1 MLFSFSLLS
10 ELVDL
15 SGISPEKLAH
25 DLTFA
30 QFEVEGMHQVA
41 QASKLCIGHVLSCEK
56 HPDSD
61 HLHVLK
67 VDCGQEGVLDI
78 VCGAP
83 NVAKGQKVIVA
94 LVGCVLPAIGETI
107 QSGVIRGQASNGM
120 CCSLSEL
127 GVDKSAQSE
136 EDLKGIHVLPEDAP
150 VGERNVLAYL
160 GLDDTILDVNVLPNR
175 SDCLS
180 HFGFAREIA
189 SVENRPLKFSVS
201 SELPKEKSG
210 YEVTSLTPSCDKFF
224 FAEVALKD
232 GKTPEKVVRTLRNLG
247 LRSVSPAVDLGNYAM
262 ILTGQPF
269 HMYDLDKVEGK
280 KLTVSDSYE
289 GKFVAL
295 TGKEYDLLK
304 GDIVIS
310 DDKKVCCLGGVMG
323 GKSVEVEKKTT
334 HVGIEAAHFYFSN
347 IRHTSNRLGLV
358 SDSSSLFIKGT
369 NPYTV
374 EESMNEILSLASL
387 FFKDVKILGTSSYD
401 KTAPQKTEFA
411 FSYEKLN
418 ARLGAHYPK
427 EVIDDV
433 LKRIGASY
441 SDGKVARNKYRM
453 DLNEQCDI
461 DEEVFRLAPQEYIVQ
476 SIDKLP
482 VTHGELTDKQ
492 AKVRKVENF
501 LIDQGLDQI
510 VTYTLVSKKQE
521 EGIRV
526 FSKDPSYA
534 VLHPLTEEHKYVRSD
549 LLESMA
555 QALQYN
561 LDRKSGDL
569 GLFEVSEIHTPK
581 GNHTYLSIGLCGN
594 KKRRGMLESS
604 PYDFFDIK
612 GYFTS
617 LSELLGVSDKRYTLV
632 RSKNPA
638 FHPGRSADVLF
649 GKTVVATFGETNPA
663 SDKKGMILLEM
674 DLGAFILTRSSRL
687 KIAPTP
693 VFNPVRRDLAFTLED
708 AEVTAAQIEKQIRK
722 AGGKYVSDVEV
733 FDSFTKDGRTSLAF
747 ALELYREDR
756 SFKDEEINSL
766 LNTIILDVTHSLK
779 VSLRQ

>member
-1 MLFSFSLLS
+1 MFFSFSLLS

-30 QFEVEGMHQVA
+30 QFEVEGTHKVA
-41 QASKLCIGHVLSCEK
+41 SGSKLCIGHVLSCEK

-94 LVGCVLPAIGETI
+94 LVGCELPAIGETI
-107 QSGVIRGQASNGM
+107 KAGVIRGVASNGM

-127 GVDKSAQSE
+127 GVDKSAQSD

-150 VGERNVLAYL
+150 VGERNVLSYL

-175 SDCLS
+175 PDCLS
-180 HFGFAREIA
+180 HFGLAREISSLEKRPLRFKV
-189 SVENRPLKFSVS
+189 SVE
-201 SELPKEKSG
+201 LPAGKSG
-210 YEVTSLTPSCDKFF
+210 YEVTSLTSSCDKFF
-224 FAEVALKD
+224 FAEVGLKD

-280 KLTVSDSYE
+280 KLSVSDSYE
-289 GKFVAL
+289 GKFTAL
-295 TGKEYDLLK
+295 TGKEYDLVK
-304 GDIVIS
+304 GDLVIC
-310 DDKKVCCLGGVMG
+310 DADKVCCLGGVMG
-323 GKSVEVEKKTT
+323 AESVAVDEKTT
-334 HVGIEAAHFYFSN
+334 RFGIEAAHFYFSN

-358 SDSSSLFIKGT
+358 SDSSSLFVKGT
-369 NPYTV
+369 NPYTI
-374 EESMNEILSLASL
+374 EESMNEILSLAAE
-387 FFKDVKILGTSSYD
+387 FFKDVEVIGTASYD
-401 KTAPQKTEFA
+401 RTEPLKNGFG

-418 ARLGAHYPK
+418 SRLGAHYPR

-433 LKRIGASY
+433 LNRIGAVY
-441 SDGKVARNKYRM
+441 KDGKIYKNKYRL

-476 SIDKLP
+476 SIENLP

-492 AKVRKVENF
+492 AKIRRVENF
-501 LIDQGLDQI
+501 LADQGLDQI

-526 FSKDPSYA
+526 FSKEPSYV
-534 VLHPLTEEHKYVRSD
+534 VLHPLTEDHKYVRSD
-549 LLESMA
+549 LLESMV
-555 QALQYN
+555 QAISYN
-561 LDRKSGDL
+561 RDRKSEDL

-581 GNHTYLSIGLCGN
+581 GNHTYLSIGLSG
-594 KKRRGMLESS
+594 KKERRGMLESS

-617 LSELLGVSDKRYTLV
+617 IAELLGVSDKRYTLV
-632 RSKNPA
+632 PSKNPS
-638 FHPGRSADVLF
+638 FHPGRSADALF
-649 GKTVVATFGETNPA
+649 GKNVVATFGETNPA
-663 SDKKGMILLEM
+663 SSYKGMILLEL
-674 DLGAFILTRSSRL
+674 DLGAFIATRSSRL

-693 VFNPVRRDLAFTLED
+693 VFNPVRRDLAFTLD
-708 AEVTAAQIEKQIRK
+708 DPSVTSAQIEKEIRK
-722 AGGKYVSDVEV
+722 AGGKYVSGVEV
-733 FDSFTKDGRTSLAF
+733 FDSFEKDGKTSLAF

-766 LNTIILDVTHSLK
+766 LNTVILDVTHTLK
-779 VSLRQ
+779 VSLRK